1 MEKLVMWLIVLIAV
15 VFLARPQST
24 KAVEEPQQYVASA
37 ECADEESDIGSIILT
52 VVIIVIIVGAVSDA
66 CGSEETHEN

>member
-1 MEKLVMWLIVLIAV
+1 MWLIVLIAD

-66 CGSEETHEN
+66 CGSEEI

>member
-1 MEKLVMWLIVLIAV
+1 MWLLVLIAV

-66 CGSEETHEN
+66 CGSEEI

>member
-1 MEKLVMWLIVLIAV
+1 MEKLVTWLIVLIAV

-37 ECADEESDIGSIILT
+37 ECVDEGSDSRSIILT
-52 VVIIVIIVGAVSDA
+52 VVIIVIIIGVIADA
-66 CGSEETHEN
+66 CGTEEL

>member
-1 MEKLVMWLIVLIAV
+1 MWLRVLIAV

-66 CGSEETHEN
+66 CGSEEI